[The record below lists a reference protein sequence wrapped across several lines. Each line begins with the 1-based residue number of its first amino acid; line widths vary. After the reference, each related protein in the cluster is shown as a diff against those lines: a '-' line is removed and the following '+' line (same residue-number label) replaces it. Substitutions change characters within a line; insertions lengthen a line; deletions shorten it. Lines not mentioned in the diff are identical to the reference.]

1 MDARSLTAALD
12 RVAAPDGEHVV
23 GIISAPALNVIALW
37 LEPEEGSGEDG
48 VLVMPFPPN
57 ATPVA
62 DCEAVTAAEALE
74 VLQALARSLAEMTS
88 GNEPSSG

>member
-1 MDARSLTAALD
+1 
-12 RVAAPDGEHVV
+12 
-23 GIISAPALNVIALW
+23 
-37 LEPEEGSGEDG
+37 
-48 VLVMPFPPN
+48 MPFPPN